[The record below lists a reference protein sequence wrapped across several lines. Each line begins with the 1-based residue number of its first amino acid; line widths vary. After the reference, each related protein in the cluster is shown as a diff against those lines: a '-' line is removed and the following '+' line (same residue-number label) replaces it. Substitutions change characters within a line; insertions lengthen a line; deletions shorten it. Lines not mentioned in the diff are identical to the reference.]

1 MLILSRKV
9 GEQIVIDGGIT
20 ILVTY
25 IGADQV
31 KLGIEAPPATRILRS
46 ELIDKEPTDAK

>member
-9 GEQIVIDGGIT
+9 GEEIRIGPDITLLVHGIR
-20 ILVTY
+20 
-25 IGADQV
+25 GDQV